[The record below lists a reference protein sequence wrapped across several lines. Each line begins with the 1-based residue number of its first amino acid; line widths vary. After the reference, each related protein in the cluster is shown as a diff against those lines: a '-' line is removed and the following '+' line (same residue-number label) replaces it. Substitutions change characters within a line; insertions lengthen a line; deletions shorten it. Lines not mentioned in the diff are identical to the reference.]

1 MKLKYFFSL
10 ALFMN
15 ITTVCISQ
23 QSNKIDSLINTLDN
37 YMSTHI
43 PDMNSGVSG
52 YKNKVENKTLIKT
65 TFVYEG
71 ESHNASFD
79 LDKTT
84 VKIEKLKVDR
94 EAARAYGFK
103 YYYEVSIDGSWFSSN
118 IEDVKIAE
126 RIKVLLDEIIQ
137 ELN

>member
-1 MKLKYFFSL
+1 
-10 ALFMN
+10 
-15 ITTVCISQ
+15 
-23 QSNKIDSLINTLDN
+23 
-37 YMSTHI
+37 
-43 PDMNSGVSG
+43 MNSGVSG

-65 TFVYEG
+65 TFVYDG
-71 ESHNASFD
+71 ESHDARFD

-84 VKIEKLKVDR
+84 VIIEKIKVDR

-118 IEDVKIAE
+118 IEDVKVAE
-126 RIKVLLDEIIQ
+126 RIKVLLDEIIK